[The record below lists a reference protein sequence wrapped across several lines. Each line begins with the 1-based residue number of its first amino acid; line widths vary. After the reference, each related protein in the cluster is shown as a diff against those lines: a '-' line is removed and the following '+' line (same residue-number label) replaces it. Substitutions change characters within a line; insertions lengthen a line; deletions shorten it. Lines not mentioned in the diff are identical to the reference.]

1 MLVRPI
7 LLKKLIDKVLGSQS
21 WLSWEPETVER
32 ELSHADIPEVSYY
45 KKDELFTNMLDAI
58 RAISSEESMALMEWP
73 LFENVCVT
81 FSGNS
86 PDFYETTPPAPY
98 ELYFAIRYLKDF
110 FPDLLEELSDETEMY
125 IGSLFITNGILCHL
139 EPVINDCISTV
150 IKHSNL
156 DLLDDRLEQEKI
168 LQTLGRNEKLI
179 KALSTSVTSGGADLD
194 LDDKTSPESRRALQ
208 ILVSYLFIENE
219 IRNGPANLK
228 EYLHALASAVP
239 DGIVSNDDSVRAS
252 TTDEHVADMS
262 DQDVDDLIDTLIS
275 SESASTG
282 EMTPGDSLEVKE
294 ITDKVEKEAEALP
307 GIAGM
312 NYHSG
317 QLYNVLNEVG
327 HDDVPKS
334 KLLSNDTKGSV
345 ILTGNTN
352 SSFSNSGQ
360 ALTVMG
366 DKKPKEETNKI
377 NSPTDSSLELAEV

>member
-32 ELSHADIPEVSYY
+32 ELLSAGVPAVSYY
-45 KKDELFTNMLDAI
+45 KKDELFTNLLDAI
-58 RAISSEESMALMEWP
+58 RAISSEDSMALMEWP

-110 FPDLLEELSDETEMY
+110 FPDLREELSDETEMY

-139 EPVINDCISTV
+139 EPTINDCISTA
-150 IKHSNL
+150 IEHSNL
-156 DLLDDRLEQEKI
+156 DLLDARLEQEKI
-168 LQTLGRNEKLI
+168 LQTLGHNEKLI

-194 LDDKTSPESRRALQ
+194 VDAKASPESRRALQ

-219 IRNGPANLK
+219 IRNDAANLK
-228 EYLHALASAVP
+228 GYLGSLAGSAP
-239 DGIVSNDDSVRAS
+239 DSIVKHTDSVRAS
-252 TTDEHVADMS
+252 TTDEHV
-262 DQDVDDLIDTLIS
+262 VDLPDEEVDELVDTLIRRDT
-275 SESASTG
+275 ASVG
-282 EMTPGDSLEVKE
+282 ELTPGDELEVNE
-294 ITDKVEKEAEALP
+294 VIDKVEKEAEALP

-312 NYHSG
+312 DYHSG

-345 ILTGNTN
+345 ILTGSTGT
-352 SSFSNSGQ
+352 SFTNSGQ
-360 ALTVMG
+360 ALTIVG
-366 DKKPKEETNKI
+366 DKKPKEDTDKI
-377 NSPTDSSLELAEV
+377 NSPADSSLELAEV